1 MSEAF
6 LSGGDI
12 YNVYL
17 NNMSWNWRAGCK
29 KVMLKP
35 ESDLPGSLSN
45 KRGRV
50 NSEGTWLCLLVS
62 FFGCSLK
69 VEKLKDY
76 VYTCMF
82 GFCEKFYELSLGHL

>member
-62 FFGCSLK
+62 QTVSTQLLILFLTSFSA
-69 VEKLKDY
+69 
-76 VYTCMF
+76 T
-82 GFCEKFYELSLGHL
+82 